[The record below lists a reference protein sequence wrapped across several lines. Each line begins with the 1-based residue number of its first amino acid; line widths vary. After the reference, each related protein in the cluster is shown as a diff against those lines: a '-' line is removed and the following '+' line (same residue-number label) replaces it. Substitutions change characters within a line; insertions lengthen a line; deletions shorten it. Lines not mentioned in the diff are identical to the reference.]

1 MFEFDF
7 PTGTAV
13 LDYMFVDQ
21 DPRLGY
27 GGAVARARRCSR
39 ETGDFTDLAVM
50 LDKAK
55 AQRIAAWAAVRRCS
69 SLNRGKRQ
77 SPGLDRGHRVSAAL
91 AMPSQWRKQA
101 EIDGCV

>member
-1 MFEFDF
+1 MRSSPILGGYTINMFEFDF

-55 AQRIAAWAAVRRCS
+55 AQRIAAWAAVRASAR
-69 SLNRGKRQ
+69 LMGGPLGPA
-77 SPGLDRGHRVSAAL
+77 SP
-91 AMPSQWRKQA
+91 
-101 EIDGCV
+101 